1 MINQFTFPKSI
12 LVLFILNW
20 FNFNAQQEPLFT
32 QFWNTKNSFNPSTAG
47 LNYRHQATFLARW
60 QWIGVNGSPD
70 SQLASYS
77 VKLDKF
83 HGGVGLSYRH
93 DKIGFSNQNQL
104 KVNYSYQIQLKN
116 ESVLSIG
123 IAGGIANYR
132 LDGIWVPPTTTIDPN
147 LPVNFN
153 QTNFIADFGIAYSR
167 KKFNTGISV
176 TQLNTQANSDG
187 YQYGEHFYV
196 FADYIFGKVS
206 GFQFKP
212 QVLIRT
218 DIVNMSCDVNLT
230 SFYKEKYS
238 LGIGYRNRDAFC
250 LNVGWDIKSKFRIG
264 YAYDITVSK
273 LNNGVSGGSHEFV
286 LGYILK

>member
-1 MINQFTFPKSI
+1 MIKQFTFQKSI
-12 LVLFILNW
+12 LILFILNW
-20 FNFNAQQEPLFT
+20 FNFNAQQEPLFR
-32 QFWNTKNSFNPSTAG
+32 QFWNTKNFFNPATVG
-47 LNYRHQATFLARW
+47 LNYKHQATFLARW
-60 QWIGVNGSPD
+60 QWIGVNGAPD

-77 VKLDKF
+77 VKLNKF
-83 HGGVGLSYRH
+83 HGGLGLSYLH

-132 LDGIWVPPTTTIDPN
+132 LDGIWVPPTTPIDPN

-176 TQLNTQANSDG
+176 TQLNRQANSDG

-196 FADYIFGKVS
+196 FADYIFGNS
-206 GFQFKP
+206 DGFQFKP

-218 DIVNMSCDVNLT
+218 DLVKMSGDINLT

-250 LNVGWDIKSKFRIG
+250 LNVGWDIKRKFRIG
-264 YAYDITVSK
+264 YAYDITISK

-286 LGYILK
+286 LGFILK